1 MQVLRKADEK
11 PAETNTS
18 AAKNGE
24 RIIKIVLDIADV
36 ERGANEKRISTVQ
49 SHIAK
54 QMEPEE
60 FDDLDDIL
68 NDMNSNSEDEE
79 SDVCSEQSKEGLPK
93 VEIVVEEE
101 DDQDEQDAGNDLLAS
116 CLDEIAEEES
126 CKATDVDRTTVVK
139 SNEVQNA
146 QGLQRI

>member
-1 MQVLRKADEK
+1 MQVLGKADEK

-36 ERGANEKRISTVQ
+36 ERGANEKRISTAQ

-139 SNEVQNA
+139 SNKVQNA